1 MLQTYLPDA
10 LGAMQELTAWATAR
24 RAAGGAPIKVRVVK
38 GANLAMEHVDAAIH
52 GWPLATYDTKQDS
65 DTNYKRVLHWSMTPE
80 RTDAVKLGVAGH
92 NLFDVAHAWLTA
104 RERGVDVARRVR
116 DAPRH
121 GDRPGR
127 GRAPRRRQPAA
138 LHARREPERV
148 RRGDRLPHPPPR
160 GEREPGQLHVGRV
173 RARQRR
179 RASSSASRTA
189 TCARSRRSRR
199 TAARTPAPNRTQ
211 NRRTEWTDASLAA
224 AMAVPDAP
232 APGTEHEDDASLTS
246 TVLEHH
252 ARLPRATA
260 RRVRRPRLRA
270 STDAA
275 AAGRRR
281 RPVGPRRHARLPQRA
296 RHRPRAR
303 REPRVGTPHPRPR
316 ARVAPRPRHDRG
328 RPRRRRRD
336 ARDA

>member
-104 RERGVDVARRVR
+104 ARARRRVARRVR
-116 DAPRH
+116 DAARH

-173 RARQRR
+173 RARQRP
-179 RASSSASRTA
+179 RALRARA
-189 TCARSRRSRR
+189 GPLPRARSRRSTR
-199 TAARTPAPNRTQ
+199 TASACPPNRTQ

-224 AMAVPDAP
+224 AMAMPDAP

-246 TVLEHH
+246 TVLGSP
-252 ARLPRATA
+252 A
-260 RRVRRPRLRA
+260 
-270 STDAA
+270 
-275 AAGRRR
+275 
-281 RPVGPRRHARLPQRA
+281 
-296 RHRPRAR
+296 
-303 REPRVGTPHPRPR
+303 
-316 ARVAPRPRHDRG
+316 ARVATPATVRRHGASVDRRGIRRAG
-328 RPRRRRRD
+328 RSAP
-336 ARDA
+336 A